1 MPHPRTAPPTLT
13 GVEWWRWVA
22 ASVEALLLLV
32 LVLLWYD
39 DLRERPNWT
48 AFRAGRAAALAGLS
62 VPVGFVIVLLV
73 PLWLGLILIAVP
85 AVVVAAM
92 ALAS

>member
-1 MPHPRTAPPTLT
+1 M
-13 GVEWWRWVA
+13 EWWRWVA

-39 DLRERPNWT
+39 GLREKRNWQPSW
-48 AFRAGRAAALAGLS
+48 AARAAGVGLVV
-62 VPVGFVIVLLV
+62 VPLGFLVVLLV
-73 PLWLGLILIAVP
+73 PLWLGLVLLAIP
-85 AVVVAAM
+85 AVTIAAM

>member
-1 MPHPRTAPPTLT
+1 M
-13 GVEWWRWVA
+13 EWWRWVA

-39 DLRERPNWT
+39 DVRERPGWS
-48 AFRAGRAAALAGLS
+48 ALRAGRAAAIAGLS
-62 VPVGFVIVLLV
+62 VPVGFAIVFLV
-73 PLWLGLILIAVP
+73 PLWLGLILIAIP
-85 AVVVAAM
+85 AITVAAM

>member
-1 MPHPRTAPPTLT
+1 M
-13 GVEWWRWVA
+13 EWWHWVA

-39 DLRERPNWT
+39 GLREKRNWKP
-48 AFRAGRAAALAGLS
+48 RWALGAAGLGLVV
-62 VPVGFVIVLLV
+62 VPLGFVVVLSV
-73 PLWLGLILIAVP
+73 PLWLGLILVAVP
-85 AVVVAAM
+85 ALTIVSM